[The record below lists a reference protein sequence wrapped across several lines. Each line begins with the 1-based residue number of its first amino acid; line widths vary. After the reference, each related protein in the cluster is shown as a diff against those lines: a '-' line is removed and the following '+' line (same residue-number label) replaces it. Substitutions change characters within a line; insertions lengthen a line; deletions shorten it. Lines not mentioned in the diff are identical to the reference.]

1 MLFIPQKYGVSRISE
16 SEFTFVMSWVDG
28 MMSSSSADDYWVIRM
43 STTPSLSI
51 DNLEH
56 FIGREIALS
65 PWMTVEQERIDL
77 FAQVTEDPDPMHID
91 PEWAASNGPYGGTVL
106 AGMHLLALLPRL
118 TRGAGLSID
127 GVRLAM
133 NYGFNRVRFV
143 APLPVRAE
151 FRNRM
156 DLLAVERR
164 KDGKAIIV
172 SRNTMQR
179 RDGERPVFV
188 AEWVNLLWPAP
199 ALGRAV

>member
-1 MLFIPQKYGVSRISE
+1 MRWHDVAPLAGGKS
-16 SEFTFVMSWVDG
+16 
-28 MMSSSSADDYWVIRM
+28 VIRM
-43 STTPSLSI
+43 STIPKLSF

-65 PWMTVEQERIDL
+65 PWMRVDQERIDQ

-91 PEWAASNGPYGGTVL
+91 PEWAARNGPFGGTVL
-106 AGMHLLALLPRL
+106 AGMHMLALLPRL

-151 FRNRM
+151 FRNRVE
-156 DLLAVERR
+156 LLAVERR
-164 KDGKAIIV
+164 TDGRAIII
-172 SRNTMQR
+172 SRNTLQC

-188 AEWVNLLWPAP
+188 AEWVNLLWPASAAAP
-199 ALGRAV
+199 AV